1 MIKGRA
7 TIQLFDE
14 KTGEVVHELHE
25 ENMITNAV
33 DTILNPPDY
42 IEIGM
47 DSDND
52 RSFNMLRDFVGNI
65 SDTAFRGVI
74 VCRDKIPVD
83 ERGDRSCRNF
93 KYQHGHF
100 NRHLQRKRKRTN

>member
-52 RSFNMLRDFVGNI
+52 RSFNMLRGFASALFPCVSHFSN
-65 SDTAFRGVI
+65 TELPLYAAKTI
-74 VCRDKIPVD
+74 VA
-83 ERGDRSCRNF
+83 
-93 KYQHGHF
+93 
-100 NRHLQRKRKRTN
+100 

>member
-14 KTGEVVHELHE
+14 KTGKVIHEIHE

-42 IEIGM
+42 IETGM
-47 DSDND
+47 DAEND

-65 SDTAFRGVI
+65 ADT
-74 VCRDKIPVD
+74 
-83 ERGDRSCRNF
+83 DRKSTRLNSS
-93 KYQHGHF
+93 H
-100 NRHLQRKRKRTN
+100 RSLSRMPSSA

>member
-14 KTGEVVHELHE
+14 KTGEVVRELHE

-42 IEIGM
+42 IEIGI

-52 RSFNMLRDFVGNI
+52 RSFNMLRDFAETLPILRSVG
-65 SDTAFRGVI
+65 
-74 VCRDKIPVD
+74 
-83 ERGDRSCRNF
+83 
-93 KYQHGHF
+93 
-100 NRHLQRKRKRTN
+100 L

>member
-1 MIKGRA
+1 MIKGKA

-14 KTGEVVHELHE
+14 KTGEVVREIHE

-52 RSFNMLRDFVGNI
+52 RSFICCVILWETLPILHSVELLSAVTKSPR
-65 SDTAFRGVI
+65 TAI
-74 VCRDKIPVD
+74 I
-83 ERGDRSCRNF
+83 
-93 KYQHGHF
+93 
-100 NRHLQRKRKRTN
+100 